1 MVTVVVLFIKYK
13 LEKGIS
19 LLTPYFIVGA
29 ARTTAGLKSKRVEFY
44 VPVADVSTMTF
55 DIFMMD

>member
-1 MVTVVVLFIKYK
+1 M
-13 LEKGIS
+13 
-19 LLTPYFIVGA
+19 TPFFIVGA